1 MSKPP
6 KSRYEKVLFDLLC
19 PNITILATL
28 GSNQTS
34 SEINSMLKFLDRL
47 RSTTWSKKR
56 DPNSSMLLKLKRK
69 LEKIKDSLKE
79 HPEESLEGEYQV
91 VKSKILSNESSISL
105 ESVFQPGLED
115 VKEVKILQHQASL
128 KENFLFDVMMD
139 PCMPIP
145 HEEWVKL
152 IVEQDVQVTQLRHS
166 VGVIEQENLDLLE
179 SLKTLKQ
186 ELENLKQHA
195 FNCL

>member
-1 MSKPP
+1 
-6 KSRYEKVLFDLLC
+6 
-19 PNITILATL
+19 
-28 GSNQTS
+28 
-34 SEINSMLKFLDRL
+34 
-47 RSTTWSKKR
+47 
-56 DPNSSMLLKLKRK
+56 MLLKLKRK